1 MVARKCGAA
10 VVQTASTSRARGTRG
25 GSRTG
30 FSCAIVPRGRAP
42 RRSRPRRGRCGGR
55 CRARRPPWGG
65 AGLVGLGRIFR
76 TTDVSTWKKRG
87 CREGGAKRR
96 AGGASGRG
104 SRGGGVAGAGRALAA
119 RAGRAATAPG
129 GSSGEAAASARGD
142 APRDGS
148 GDSSHAPFFF
158 PLPEEAVT
166 TRPRRGAARRAAAPR
181 AAPGAA
187 RAFADRN
194 VGLRVTAFMTR
205 ARGRYGRR
213 ARERDLVR
221 EWKKKTSE
229 TRRKSPGQFLGSK
242 GNFYFRAR
250 PRGECGRIDRL

>member
-87 CREGGAKRR
+87 CREGGE
-96 AGGASGRG
+96 ASGGRRERARVPGRRHRG
-104 SRGGGVAGAGRALAA
+104 RGTGPAA

-129 GSSGEAAASARGD
+129 GSSGEAAAPRAR

-148 GDSSHAPFFF
+148 GDFARTFLL